1 MAQPKLSRCRRK
13 LPPSPVRTMDL
24 LGIGKDGGLYL
35 WDAAAQVRPISA
47 FERRGAGIVCGHYVL
62 EVNGRAITAHCHNLI
77 DGRVG
82 VQFMCGGLPDRYL
95 PRKYIEEM
103 LLGQVVPDPVKAAEI
118 SRLLREIN
126 EAMDARQTARHLRRG
141 KL

>member
-35 WDAAAQVRPISA
+35 RDAAAQVRPISV
-47 FERRGAGIVCGHYVL
+47 FKRGGSGIVSGHYVL
-62 EVNGRAITAHCHNLI
+62 EVNGRAITAHCHNLA
-77 DGRVG
+77 DGRVA
-82 VQFMCGGLPDRYL
+82 VQFMCGGLPDWYL
-95 PRKYIEEM
+95 PRKHVEAM
-103 LLGQVVPDPVKAAEI
+103 LLGQVIPNPVKAAEI
-118 SRLLREIN
+118 LRLLRELS
-126 EAMDARQTARHLRRG
+126 EATEARQTARHLRRG